1 MVNLVQS
8 SLATLQIQVPVS
20 AILNG
25 VANYNPTADT
35 VQFAFMPPGVNPGTT
50 DWKTGSWTTNPG
62 PQYMA
67 QVLVGP
73 GTGGVVLAVGVY
85 VIWLKVIDNPETFIP
100 AGGVGSLT
108 IE

>member
-8 SLATLQIQVPVS
+8 SLATLEIQVPVS

-25 VANYNPTADT
+25 VAGYNPTSDA
-35 VQFAFMPPGVNPGTT
+35 VAFAFMPPGVNPGVS

-62 PQYMA
+62 PTYMA
-67 QVLVGP
+67 QCLVGP
-73 GTGGVVLAVGVY
+73 GAGGVALAVGVY
-85 VIWLKVIDNPETFIP
+85 VIWLRVTDSPEVFIP
-100 AGGVGSLT
+100 AGGVGTLT